1 MKVRFSLFRWFMKP
15 LSWLIK
21 FLGWL
26 IKPLIW
32 LMKLTF
38 WLAKLL
44 FWPVKKL
51 LFPLK
56 HLLRPLKIIY
66 RVIDEK
72 IKSSIRMQLILT
84 FIVCLMLSVLIG
96 TATFGIMEVYTRR
109 AYIEYT
115 IGRLETDE
123 AVRGI
128 AEILEE
134 ESDSHLDEDI
144 IQRLLDEV
152 VEERNFKVMITDV
165 DGKVLYKSAN
175 ATMNEIDIYE
185 LIRNMNNA
193 KNDPQNEGVPLEYS
207 SLYPSKINGINAYV
221 VATGVP
227 KAKIVYKNTG
237 TEGAVLIT
245 IVVYIGVFVMA
256 FQFLTK
262 KKMSYI
268 EEIAAGLQVISTGN
282 LDFRVA
288 RKGSDELASLAD
300 NINNMAEELKSKIE
314 EERRAERTK
323 NELITNISHDL
334 RTPLTS
340 IMGYLELIKD
350 KKYEDQKQLEDSINI
365 AHGKAEKL
373 KTLIDDL
380 FEYTKI
386 ANEGINLNTAE
397 VNINELLEQ
406 LIEELV
412 PAGEVNQL
420 EFIKEMPQER
430 ILVDMDADL
439 MVRVF
444 ENLLMNAIRYSYKP
458 GKILINLEHQEG
470 KVIVCIENKGDP
482 IPSEELPNLFNR
494 FYRLEKSRV
503 ASMGGSGL
511 GLAIAKS
518 IVDLHHGDIWA
529 ECEGNSIRFF
539 VTLQKNSF

>member
-1 MKVRFSLFRWFMKP
+1 MKVRFLFFR
-15 LSWLIK
+15 
-21 FLGWL
+21 WL
-26 IKPLIW
+26 IKPIIW
-32 LMKLTF
+32 LFKLIV
-38 WLAKLL
+38 WLAKLI

-56 HLLRPLKIIY
+56 HLARPLKIFY

-84 FIVCLMLSVLIG
+84 FTVCLMLSALIG
-96 TATFGIMEVYTRR
+96 TATYGIMEVYTRR

-115 IGRLETDE
+115 IGRLEMDE

-134 ESDSHLDEDI
+134 KSDSRFDDDR
-144 IQRLLDEV
+144 IQRLIDEV

-165 DGKVLYKSAN
+165 DGIVLHKSAN
-175 ATMNEIDIYE
+175 ATANEIDIYE
-185 LIRNMNNA
+185 LIRNMNDA
-193 KNDPQNEGVPLEYS
+193 KNDPQSESVPLEYS
-207 SLYPSKINGINAYV
+207 SLYPSKINGVNVYV
-221 VATGVP
+221 VGTGVP
-227 KAKIVYKNTG
+227 EGKIVYKNTG

-245 IVVYIGVFVMA
+245 IVAYIGVFVMS
-256 FQFLTK
+256 FHFLTK
-262 KKMSYI
+262 KKMRYI

-314 EERRAERTK
+314 EERRAEKTK

-340 IMGYLELIKD
+340 IMGYLKLIKD
-350 KKYEDQKQLEDSINI
+350 KKYEDQKQLEDFINI
-365 AHGKAEKL
+365 AHGKTEKL

-380 FEYTKI
+380 FEYTKL
-386 ANEGINLNTAE
+386 ANEGIKLNVSE

-412 PAGEVNQL
+412 PAAEENQL
-420 EFIKEMPQER
+420 EFAKENPHEK
-430 ILVDMDADL
+430 IIANVDADL

-458 GKILINLEHQEG
+458 GKILIKLGHEKD
-470 KVIVCIENKGDP
+470 KVIVCVENKGDP
-482 IPSEELPNLFNR
+482 IPQEELPNLFNR
-494 FYRLEKSRV
+494 FYRLEKSRT
-503 ASMGGSGL
+503 AALGGSGL

-529 ECEGNSIRFF
+529 ECKGNDIRFF
-539 VTLQKNSF
+539 VRLSQ